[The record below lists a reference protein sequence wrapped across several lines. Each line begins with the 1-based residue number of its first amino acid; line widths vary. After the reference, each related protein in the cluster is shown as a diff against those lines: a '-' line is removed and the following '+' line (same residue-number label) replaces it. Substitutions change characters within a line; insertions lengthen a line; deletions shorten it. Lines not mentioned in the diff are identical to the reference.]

1 MTHHNN
7 VRLGDSGKS
16 PQLPAFCRTRRPIT
30 TTVRVST
37 LQQLLWL
44 LLLVVFLQLT
54 TILLVLADH
63 GPGPAPLRQLAVPQS
78 DSMASA
84 PLAGPSRSQND
95 LYLTPGSISHGAIA
109 SLHNATVHSTSQP

>member
-1 MTHHNN
+1 MASPYVTSS
-7 VRLGDSGKS
+7 RGGGRR

-54 TILLVLADH
+54 TILLVLAGQ
-63 GPGPAPLRQLAVPQS
+63 GPGPAPLRQLAVPENNP
-78 DSMASA
+78 MANA
-84 PLAGPSRSQND
+84 PLAAA
-95 LYLTPGSISHGAIA
+95 PGSLRLAAIA
-109 SLHNATVHSTSQP
+109 SRDRVEVPSPFLP